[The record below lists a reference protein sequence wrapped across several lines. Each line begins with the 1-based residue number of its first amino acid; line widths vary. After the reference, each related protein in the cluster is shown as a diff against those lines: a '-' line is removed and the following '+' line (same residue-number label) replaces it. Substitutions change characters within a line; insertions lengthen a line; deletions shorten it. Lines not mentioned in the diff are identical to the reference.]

1 MDGGDGE
8 EDQRL
13 DGHRSIVSPSRR
25 SIKPF
30 DNPDRFVVIY
40 CAVPHESDRAVA
52 ALDGGT
58 TGNPAVAITGNT
70 KEGRVAVIYGVLRG
84 NLDRWTR
91 EDPAPGSG
99 KSPHLQIRVIDGQ
112 GKPWR
117 IPVNVRSGDPAKS
130 LVIFHRA
137 DPLLS
142 HPILDALP
150 SLPVGLTDLNH
161 QTRSASTALDYSR
174 APLFELETG
183 IALPPT
189 GPGLDDDLQ
198 DVVSRQL
205 NDLKA
210 TGGDLIAFGSHF
222 HDPAPKPGIDAE
234 FGTKDGMHDI
244 HMNQGNAPHEHDEDN
259 GVFNDG
265 GLLLRFPDHVTGL
278 FFRFKTQFL
287 PTDAQGDRIPGVSKE
302 IPPAGTPVDTP
313 SASVYIERALV
324 NPAGDDPGREVVVIG
339 NTTSTAV
346 DLSGWRIA
354 DKNNLTETLAS
365 VSVAPG
371 GSVSVMLSGDAAQ
384 LSNKGGTIRLLNP
397 AGVLVHAV
405 SYSKADAVEGRFV
418 RFNT

>member
-1 MDGGDGE
+1 
-8 EDQRL
+8 
-13 DGHRSIVSPSRR
+13 
-25 SIKPF
+25 
-30 DNPDRFVVIY
+30 
-40 CAVPHESDRAVA
+40 
-52 ALDGGT
+52 
-58 TGNPAVAITGNT
+58 
-70 KEGRVAVIYGVLRG
+70 VAVIYGVLRG
-84 NLDRWTR
+84 KVDRWKR

-99 KSPHLQIRVIDGQ
+99 KSPHLQVRLLDGQ

-142 HPILDALP
+142 YPILEGLSAMP
-150 SLPVGLTDLNH
+150 SGLTDLN
-161 QTRSASTALDYSR
+161 TKPRSASNALDYSR
-174 APLFELETG
+174 APLFDWATG

-189 GPGLDDDLQ
+189 GPGESDDLQ

-210 TGGDLIAFGSHF
+210 SDGDLFAFGSHF
-222 HDPAPKPGIDAE
+222 HDAAPKPGIDTE

-244 HMNQGNAPHEHDEDN
+244 HMNQGNALHEHDEDN

-265 GLLLRFPDHVTGL
+265 GLILRFPDHVTGL

-287 PTDAQGDRIPGVSKE
+287 PTDAHGNRIPGISKE
-302 IPPAGTPVDTP
+302 IPPSATPVDVPPVPTP
-313 SASVYIERALV
+313 DEPHPVFPSVYIERALV
-324 NPAGDDPGREVVVIG
+324 NPPGDDPTQEVVVIG
-339 NTTSTAV
+339 NTTLTAV
-346 DLSGWRIA
+346 DLTGWAIV
-354 DKNNLTETLAS
+354 DKNNAADALAG
-365 VSVAPG
+365 VLLPAG
-371 GSVSVMLSGDAAQ
+371 GSAPVVLSGNGAQ

-397 AGVLVHAV
+397 AGVLIHAV